1 MKDKLDIR
9 LILTLFSY
17 RFWSKFEQSAQGCR
31 VKAALLTV
39 VRKYLTPPSTS
50 TNVERLF
57 SYCGQIAT
65 KRRAGLNPF
74 RLEQIIFL
82 RENMAMLN
90 FKLNF

>member
-1 MKDKLDIR
+1 M
-9 LILTLFSY
+9 FCC
-17 RFWSKFEQSAQGCR
+17 RFWCKYEQSAQGCR
-31 VKAALLTV
+31 VKAALLCV

-57 SYCGQIAT
+57 SYCGMIAT
-65 KRRAGLNPF
+65 KKRAGLKPF

-82 RENMAMLN
+82 RENIAMLN

>member
-1 MKDKLDIR
+1 
-9 LILTLFSY
+9 
-17 RFWSKFEQSAQGCR
+17 
-31 VKAALLTV
+31 V

-57 SYCGQIAT
+57 SYCGMIAT
-65 KRRAGLNPF
+65 KKRAGLAPY

-82 RENMAMLN
+82 RENIAMLN

>member
-1 MKDKLDIR
+1 M
-9 LILTLFSY
+9 
-17 RFWSKFEQSAQGCR
+17 
-31 VKAALLTV
+31 KAAVLTV
-39 VRKYLTPPSTS
+39 VRKYLTSTSTS

-65 KRRAGLNPF
+65 KKRAGLAPF

-82 RENMAMLN
+82 RENIAMLN